1 MCPSTTLVWGALLG
15 AGAWRTDAWSSET
28 VERTE
33 RALGQMSLSEKV
45 ALLHGSGA
53 RAVPGGV
60 GYVAPNR
67 QLGIPPLVMANGPQ
81 GWGPWA
87 GAHGNS
93 TCWPSGLTIAATF
106 DQELAGEWGAAMGAE
121 FFAKGTNVQLGPDL
135 NVARVPSGGR
145 NFESLSGED
154 PFLGYTL
161 SQPVVRGIQGN
172 HVLAVAKHWI
182 LNNQETDR
190 FSDDAVV
197 DERTRHE
204 LYYPPFE
211 GAVSAGVAAVM
222 CSYNRVGGAWSCGSQ
237 ETLTDALK
245 GRLGF
250 GGFVVSDWGATHGVD
265 NAAAGLDMEQP
276 GAKFMGD
283 ALLAEV
289 RSGAVP
295 EAVVD
300 ASARRVLQ
308 PMYEYGIF
316 EHAGQW
322 ENLSRRSL
330 DVTSPAHSALARR
343 LAAAAAV
350 LARNEGALPVPA
362 AARRIAVIGD
372 QAREPTVHGDGSG
385 AVFPTYVVSP
395 LRAIQERAALGGG
408 TVVYDDGS
416 DEQRAASVAA
426 EADLV
431 VVVVGG
437 SSREGS
443 DRPTLALPGSQDALV
458 RAVAAAAGGRTVVA
472 CISPGAV
479 LLPWAQ
485 DVSALLLMLMPGLEV
500 GNALADVLW
509 GEVNPSGRL
518 PVTMPGRDNEVNF
531 SAAMFPGVDK
541 RSTYSE
547 RLLVGYRW
555 YDAHG
560 VAPRYPFGHGL
571 SYTRFEYHGLSIDAS
586 ALLVSCSVTNAGRRA
601 GSEVAQL
608 YLAFPAHAASPPQ
621 QLRGFVRTGVLAPGE
636 SAQVSFRLRARDVS
650 AFDPASREWAVVP
663 GEFEARVGASSRDV
677 RLVGRFSPGAAEA
690 LLV

>member
-1 MCPSTTLVWGALLG
+1 MLVWGALLG
-15 AGAWRTDAWSSET
+15 GGACRTAAWSPET

-33 RALGQMSLSEKV
+33 HTLGQMSLPEKV

-67 QLGIPPLVMANGPQ
+67 RLGIPPLVMANGPQ
-81 GWGPWA
+81 GWGPWS
-87 GAHGNS
+87 GEHGNS

-106 DQELAGEWGAAMGAE
+106 DRELAGEWGAAMGAE
-121 FFAKGTNVQLGPDL
+121 FYAKGTNVQLGPDL

-154 PFLGYTL
+154 PFLGYAL

-172 HVLAVAKHWI
+172 HVLAVAKHWV
-182 LNNQETDR
+182 LNNQETNR
-190 FSDDAVV
+190 LSDDAVA

-204 LYYPPFE
+204 LYYPPFD
-211 GAVSAGVAAVM
+211 GAVSAGVSAVM
-222 CSYNRVGGAWSCGSQ
+222 CSYNRVGGAWSCENQ
-237 ETLTDALK
+237 ETLRGELK

-250 GGFVVSDWGATHGVD
+250 GGFVVSDWGATHGVES
-265 NAAAGLDMEQP
+265 AGAGLDMEQP

-283 ALLAEV
+283 VLLAEV

-322 ENLSRRSL
+322 ENLSKRSL
-330 DVTSPAHSALARR
+330 DVTSPSHSALARR
-343 LAAAAAV
+343 LAAAATV
-350 LARNEGALPVPA
+350 LARNEGLLPVPA
-362 AARRIAVIGD
+362 AARRIAVIGA
-372 QAREPTVHGDGSG
+372 QAREPTVHGWGSG
-385 AVFPTYVVSP
+385 AVLPTYVVSP
-395 LRAIQERAALGGG
+395 LRAIRERAVLCGC
-408 TVVYDDGS
+408 TVVYDDGA
-416 DEQRAASVAA
+416 DERRAASVAA
-426 EADLV
+426 EADIV
-431 VVVVGG
+431 VVVVGD
-437 SSREGS
+437 SSHEGL

-458 RAVAAAAGGRTVVA
+458 RAVAAAAGSRTVVA

-479 LLPWAQ
+479 LLPW
-485 DVSALLLMLMPGLEV
+485 DEEVSALLLMLMPGLEV

-531 SAAMFPGVDK
+531 SAAMFPGSDG
-541 RSTYSE
+541 RSVYSE

-555 YDAHG
+555 YDTHG
-560 VAPRYPFGHGL
+560 VTPRYPFGHGL

-586 ALLVSCSVTNAGRRA
+586 ALLVNCSVANAGRRA

-608 YLAFPAHAASPPQ
+608 YLAFPARAASPPQ

-636 SAQVSFRLRARDVS
+636 SAEVSFRLRARDVS
-650 AFDPASREWAVVP
+650 AYDPASREWAVVP
-663 GEFEARVGASSRDV
+663 GEFEVRVGASSRDV
-677 RLVGRFSPGAAEA
+677 RLVGRFSPGTTEA